1 MTEEEAREMMR
12 MREEALRCRDVDALR
27 ERIVQ
32 AEMMRM
38 REEALRSGDV
48 DMLREYLV
56 LAGEEEAAEAEDEV
70 LTIALHK
77 ARVNWRGCL
86 PQALYES
93 VWWLHD
99 HGYSLN
105 YDNK

>member
-12 MREEALRCRDVDALR
+12 MREEALRC
-27 ERIVQ
+27 
-32 AEMMRM
+32 
-38 REEALRSGDV
+38 GDV
-48 DMLREYLV
+48 AALREYLV

-77 ARVNWRGCL
+77 ARVHWRGCPPETL
-86 PQALYES
+86 KES

-105 YDNK
+105 YDNM

>member
-1 MTEEEAREMMR
+1 MTEEEARKMMR

-56 LAGEEEAAEAEDEV
+56 LAGEEEAAEVEDEV

-77 ARVNWRGCL
+77 ARVHWRGC
-86 PQALYES
+86 PPGTLYES

-105 YDNK
+105 YDNM